1 MTNLETER
9 VRALKRYNILD
20 TPPDGSFDRI
30 TRLAALL
37 FNTPISIVSLVDTD
51 RIWFKSRYGLDIHQ
65 IERTPGLCASAI
77 LSDDLHQ
84 VEDAY
89 KDPRTLSNPLVAGML
104 RLRFYASVPLKNK
117 DGYNLGTLC
126 IMDKEP
132 RVLSKLEE
140 KILKELGLIVMDEI
154 ELRLEA
160 RTAVKQRNQ
169 LLNIAIHHMKGPLT
183 TIPLRADF
191 IKQEKGDPEI
201 VDELCD
207 KIKSSAK
214 KMTHSM
220 NELMEST
227 NIKLDDIHLN
237 FTRVDFAAAT
247 EEVVKRMQQKA
258 ASKSQKLDL
267 KILNRPHGQANK
279 TKIMEVVEILIGN
292 AIESSPKNSTQVV
305 TVKELNHKAIIEVI
319 DNGKGFTD
327 EEIKNLFLNLN
338 QLNPQSTGE
347 DKVKRLRLPNVNKTI
362 EAHNGSLWADSEGKG
377 LGSRFVVEIPLID

>member
-1 MTNLETER
+1 MTQFETER
-9 VRALKRYNILD
+9 VKALRRYNILD

-132 RVLSKLEE
+132 RILSKLEE
-140 KILKELGLIVMDEI
+140 KILKELGHIVMDEI

-169 LLNIAIHHMKGPLT
+169 LLNITIHHMKGPLT
-183 TIPLRADF
+183 TIPLRAEF
-191 IKQEKGDPEI
+191 IKHEKNNPDA

-207 KIKSSAK
+207 KIKMSAK

-220 NELMEST
+220 NELLEST
-227 NIKLDDIHLN
+227 NIKMDDIQLN
-237 FTRVDFAAAT
+237 FTRLDFAECVT
-247 EEVVKRMQQKA
+247 EVVKRMQKQAEEKNQKIELQIEA
-258 ASKSQKLDL
+258 K
-267 KILNRPHGQANK
+267 PFGQANK
-279 TKIMEVVEILIGN
+279 MKIMETVEILIGN
-292 AIESSPKNSTQVV
+292 AIISSPKNSTNH
-305 TVKELNHKAIIEVI
+305 VKVRVQNLKAIIEVV
-319 DNGKGFTD
+319 DHGPGFTD
-327 EEIKNLFLNLN
+327 EEIKSLFTNLSH
-338 QLNPQSTGE
+338 LNPKSASEENVRRLKLG
-347 DKVKRLRLPNVNKTI
+347 KVNETI

>member
-9 VRALKRYNILD
+9 VNTLKRYNILD

-37 FNTPISIVSLVDTD
+37 FNTQVSIVSLVDTD

-104 RLRFYASVPLKNK
+104 RLRFYASTPLKNK

-132 RVLSKLEE
+132 RTLSKLEE
-140 KILKELGLIVMDEI
+140 KILKELGGIVMDEI

-169 LLNIAIHHMKGPLT
+169 LLNIAVHHMKGPLT

-191 IKQEKGDPEI
+191 IKEEKNNPEM

-207 KIKSSAK
+207 KIKASAR

-227 NIKLDDIHLN
+227 NIKMNEIQLN
-237 FTRVDFAAAT
+237 FVHLDFAGSV
-247 EEVVKRMQQKA
+247 EEVVKKMQVKA
-258 ASKSQKLDL
+258 EQKSQKIELN
-267 KILNRPHGQANK
+267 ILNKPHGQANK
-279 TKIMEVVEILIGN
+279 TKIVEIVEILLTN
-292 AIESSPKNSTQVV
+292 AINTSPKRSTHTVI
-305 TVKELNHKAIIEVI
+305 VKEQNRKAVIEVI
-319 DNGKGFTD
+319 DEGAGFTS
-327 EEIKNLFLNLN
+327 EELKNLFLNLN
-338 QLNPQSTGE
+338 QLSPQTANE
-347 DKVKRLRLPNVNKTI
+347 ENVRRLKLFKVNNLI

-377 LGSRFVVEIPLID
+377 MGSKFVVEIPLID